1 VSITDGG
8 AKNNTISR
16 STSTSKTDST
26 TQSIGIDSNL
36 SAVDPSIKVSA
47 TFSNDHSETVSI
59 DNATSDT
66 SESNWSKT
74 IGINSGE
81 AAYFAAGIR
90 YHNLGT
96 APIYKTKPTNTFSL
110 INNQSIVTV
119 TAKEN
124 QLANIVKP
132 GGYYPDK
139 SQSPLLLNAK
149 DDFGTSPITLNLD
162 QLNRLEREL
171 QLKVD
176 TNQVSGEIGKILAN
190 GEVMTEGD
198 WYKYLPQI
206 ENTSARII
214 INDYMDKKPIERRI
228 AAIDPQ
234 DPLEQTKPEITL
246 KEALKL
252 AFPDITERDGKLY
265 YKEYNLRDKFDV
277 VLDTKTANNISE
289 QFDKMSDKNIYN
301 VKLNAKMNIMINA
314 KDSWV
319 DSWIKSELVPSVK
332 TESVDVN
339 SNTLKYE
346 VTPNSKAPSGVTYI
360 LKEKDTS
367 LNIEKERT
375 VSIGTAMPFQLNLSN
390 KNNYSLVAKLPNG
403 HEYVVFEDFSNTF
416 VKLDIE
422 KLFTQYHRGK
432 GLSQEVTQVNIDEI
446 KTKIDN
452 VKDSDLKR
460 ELQEKFK
467 EVNKLFQIK
476 ELVKTRDGWN
486 HGWNQS
492 YSPSYPEPYMALLVG
507 VGTEGNEGVSYK
519 VSDLSK
525 PEGESWTIL
534 DKIADHGGTRYGYTP
549 YMHSFEVMA
558 EFPSGAKYI
567 VYKHTE

>member
-1 VSITDGG
+1 
-8 AKNNTISR
+8 
-16 STSTSKTDST
+16 
-26 TQSIGIDSNL
+26 
-36 SAVDPSIKVSA
+36 
-47 TFSNDHSETVSI
+47 
-59 DNATSDT
+59 
-66 SESNWSKT
+66 
-74 IGINSGE
+74 
-81 AAYFAAGIR
+81 
-90 YHNLGT
+90 
-96 APIYKTKPTNTFSL
+96 
-110 INNQSIVTV
+110 
-119 TAKEN
+119 
-124 QLANIVKP
+124 
-132 GGYYPDK
+132 
-139 SQSPLLLNAK
+139 
-149 DDFGTSPITLNLD
+149 
-162 QLNRLEREL
+162 
-171 QLKVD
+171 
-176 TNQVSGEIGKILAN
+176 
-190 GEVMTEGD
+190 
-198 WYKYLPQI
+198 
-206 ENTSARII
+206 
-214 INDYMDKKPIERRI
+214 MDKNPIERRI

-277 VLDTKTANNISE
+277 VLDTKTAKNISE

-339 SNTLKYE
+339 SRTLKYE

-367 LNIEKERT
+367 LNIEKART
-375 VSIGTAMPFQLNLSN
+375 VSSGTDMPFQLNLSN

-416 VKLDIE
+416 SDPFVKFDIE

-446 KTKIDN
+446 KTEIEN
-452 VKDSDLKR
+452 VKDSGLKG

-467 EVNKLFQIK
+467 EINKLFQIK
-476 ELVKTRDGWN
+476 ELVRTRNGRN
-486 HGWNQS
+486 HGWCDND
-492 YSPSYPEPYMALLVG
+492 SPSYPSSYIRLLVG

-525 PEGESWTIL
+525 PEGEPWTIL
-534 DKIADHGGTRYGYTP
+534 DKIADDGETRYGYTP
-549 YMHSFEVMA
+549 YISSFEVMA

-567 VYKHTE
+567 VYKHTDR